1 MKVGNIMKHIRTI
14 KKIYTNIAV
23 VILVLISIILLLD
36 IFNVIY
42 LDYYLERGLYI
53 IGILIWFL
61 GFLIKVK
68 SDNNVN

>member
-1 MKVGNIMKHIRTI
+1 MKHIRTI